1 MVRFVD
7 AYLESCRA
15 ARLRRSPDRVGREA
29 LRLERGDLYAWREG
43 VPPSPGAIR
52 LSLIGEPRTVFIVD
66 DRIWW
71 VPRLEQLLERLEATI
86 HRRAHGQGPQQAR
99 EWIALRLAEQMRE
112 REWSWEEAALAL
124 LLAQR

>member
-1 MVRFVD
+1 
-7 AYLESCRA
+7 
-15 ARLRRSPDRVGREA
+15 
-29 LRLERGDLYAWREG
+29 
-43 VPPSPGAIR
+43 
-52 LSLIGEPRTVFIVD
+52 VFIVD

-86 HRRAHGQGPQQAR
+86 HRREHGQGPRQAR